1 MGLGRGYPS
10 DLTDAQWAPIEQLP
24 PPARRGGRLEKHPP
38 CWAVR

>member
-1 MGLGRGYPS
+1 MGVERGYPS